1 MTAKFSKIEL
11 VLKFG
16 PIYLY
21 QNKKKVQKSIF
32 FADNSQFFFVFE
44 SIKLLFYRFGQKK
57 FVALKKMSEST
68 KFSTKVEFMAGAE
81 NDFKELHDAI
91 KDGKVGQNEFINDSS
106 ESSDN
111 ENLTNKSI
119 QKSAADQDPASS
131 SEEDETEPNPDQP
144 GPRFL
149 WAAQNDDRIEILKE
163 ILSKNPNVIKFAD
176 EDGYTAL
183 HRAAYSGSK
192 VLKTELHTWKIKRDQ

>member
-1 MTAKFSKIEL
+1 
-11 VLKFG
+11 
-16 PIYLY
+16 
-21 QNKKKVQKSIF
+21 
-32 FADNSQFFFVFE
+32 
-44 SIKLLFYRFGQKK
+44 
-57 FVALKKMSEST
+57 MSEST
-68 KFSTKVEFMAGAE
+68 RFSTKVEFMAGAE

-91 KDGKVGQNEFINDSS
+91 KDGKAGQNEFINDSS

-119 QKSAADQDPASS
+119 QKSAADQHPASS

-163 ILSKNPNVIKFAD
+163 ILSKNSNVIKFAD

-192 VLKTELHTWKIKRDQ
+192 VLKTELLGK

>member
-1 MTAKFSKIEL
+1 MTAKFNKIEL

-44 SIKLLFYRFGQKK
+44 SIKLFYRFGQKK

-68 KFSTKVEFMAGAE
+68 RFSTKVEFMAGAK

-91 KDGKVGQNEFINDSS
+91 KDGKAGQNEFINDSS

>member
-1 MTAKFSKIEL
+1 MTAKFNKIEL

-21 QNKKKVQKSIF
+21 QNKKKVQKSVF

-44 SIKLLFYRFGQKK
+44 SIKLFYRFGQKK
-57 FVALKKMSEST
+57 FVGLKKMSEST
-68 KFSTKVEFMAGAE
+68 RFSTKVEFMAGAE

-91 KDGKVGQNEFINDSS
+91 KDGKAGQNEFINDSS

-111 ENLTNKSI
+111 ENLTNKNI

-192 VLKTELHTWKIKRDQ
+192 VLKTELLGK

>member
-44 SIKLLFYRFGQKK
+44 SIKLFYRFGQKK

-68 KFSTKVEFMAGAE
+68 RFSTKVEFMAGAE

-91 KDGKVGQNEFINDSS
+91 KDGKAGQNEFINDSS

-192 VLKTELHTWKIKRDQ
+192 VLKTELHTWKIKRGQ

>member
-44 SIKLLFYRFGQKK
+44 SIKLFYRFGQKK

-91 KDGKVGQNEFINDSS
+91 KDGKAGQNEFINDSS

-111 ENLTNKSI
+111 ENLTNKNI

-192 VLKTELHTWKIKRDQ
+192 VLKTELFGK

>member
-44 SIKLLFYRFGQKK
+44 SIKLFYRFGQKK

-68 KFSTKVEFMAGAE
+68 RFSTKVEFMAGAE

-91 KDGKVGQNEFINDSS
+91 KDGKAGQNEFINDSS

-192 VLKTELHTWKIKRDQ
+192 VLKTELLGK

>member
-44 SIKLLFYRFGQKK
+44 SIKLFYRFGQKK

-91 KDGKVGQNEFINDSS
+91 KDGKAGQNEFINDSS

-111 ENLTNKSI
+111 ENLTNKNI

>member
-44 SIKLLFYRFGQKK
+44 SIKLFYRFGQKK

-91 KDGKVGQNEFINDSS
+91 KDGKAGQNEFINDSS

-192 VLKTELHTWKIKRDQ
+192 VLKTELLGK

>member
-1 MTAKFSKIEL
+1 
-11 VLKFG
+11 
-16 PIYLY
+16 
-21 QNKKKVQKSIF
+21 
-32 FADNSQFFFVFE
+32 
-44 SIKLLFYRFGQKK
+44 
-57 FVALKKMSEST
+57 MSEST
-68 KFSTKVEFMAGAE
+68 KFSTKVEFMDGAE

-91 KDGKVGQNEFINDSS
+91 KDGKAGQNEFVNDSS

-192 VLKTELHTWKIKRDQ
+192 VLKTNNYKQSFLESKIKKGTGKIFFSCFFRETDLKNFLKLNLHFSFPFPEMIFFSVKLT

>member
-44 SIKLLFYRFGQKK
+44 SIKLFYRFGQKK

-91 KDGKVGQNEFINDSS
+91 KDGKAGQNEFINDSS

>member
-1 MTAKFSKIEL
+1 MTAKFNKIEL

-44 SIKLLFYRFGQKK
+44 SIKLFYRFGQKK
-57 FVALKKMSEST
+57 FVPLKKMSEST
-68 KFSTKVEFMAGAE
+68 KFSTKVEFMDGAE

-91 KDGKVGQNEFINDSS
+91 KDGKAGQNEFVNDSS

>member
-44 SIKLLFYRFGQKK
+44 SIKLFYRFGQKK

-68 KFSTKVEFMAGAE
+68 RFSTKVEFMAGAE

-91 KDGKVGQNEFINDSS
+91 KDGKAGQNEFINDSS

>member
-1 MTAKFSKIEL
+1 
-11 VLKFG
+11 
-16 PIYLY
+16 
-21 QNKKKVQKSIF
+21 
-32 FADNSQFFFVFE
+32 
-44 SIKLLFYRFGQKK
+44 
-57 FVALKKMSEST
+57 
-68 KFSTKVEFMAGAE
+68 MAGAE

-91 KDGKVGQNEFINDSS
+91 KDGKVGQNEFVNDSS

-192 VLKTELHTWKIKRDQ
+192 VLKTNYYKQSFLESKIKKGPVKYFFFVFFS

>member
-44 SIKLLFYRFGQKK
+44 STKLFYRFGQKK

-91 KDGKVGQNEFINDSS
+91 KDGKAGQNEFINDSS

>member
-1 MTAKFSKIEL
+1 
-11 VLKFG
+11 
-16 PIYLY
+16 
-21 QNKKKVQKSIF
+21 
-32 FADNSQFFFVFE
+32 
-44 SIKLLFYRFGQKK
+44 
-57 FVALKKMSEST
+57 
-68 KFSTKVEFMAGAE
+68 MAGAE

-91 KDGKVGQNEFINDSS
+91 KDGKAGQNEFINDSS

-192 VLKTELHTWKIKRDQ
+192 VLKTELLGKYNKKGPVKYFFRVFFVKPILKSFFKR